1 MNQPGGLP
9 DIKPTQERNMNKTT
23 ILVLIISLVLAGGC
37 GKRQEARGTKTI
49 GVSLLTRAHVFYKD
63 LEEGLKAEAAKNGY
77 ELIITAG
84 EFDLGKQSSQIE
96 DFITRKVDAIVLCP
110 VDSRGIGPAILKANE
125 ANIPVFTAD
134 IASQEGNIVCHIASD
149 NVAGGRLAGEYLA
162 KLLNGKGNVAI
173 IGQPTVTS
181 VLDRVQGFKEAIA
194 KFPAIKIVA
203 DVNGEGVRDKAM
215 QAAADVLQA
224 HPDLD
229 GIFGINDDSALGS
242 LDAVTQFNRQNVSII
257 GYDAIPPAAD
267 AILRGTALK
276 ADVVQYPKKIGEM
289 TVVKIKEY
297 FSGATLP
304 KMVPVEV
311 GIVDKQAL
319 ENAKKPS

>member
-1 MNQPGGLP
+1 MKKL
-9 DIKPTQERNMNKTT
+9 TV
-23 ILVLIISLVLAGGC
+23 VLLMLVLAVGGC
-37 GKRQEARGTKTI
+37 GKKSETNAVKTI

-77 ELIITAG
+77 ELIVTAG
-84 EFDLGKQSSQIE
+84 EFDLGKQSSQVE

-110 VDSRGIGPAILKANE
+110 VDSRGIGPAIMKANE
-125 ANIPVFTAD
+125 AHIPVFTAD
-134 IASQEGNIVCHIASD
+134 IASQEGNVVCHIASD

-162 KLLNGKGNVAI
+162 KLMNGKGNVAI

-181 VLDRVQGFKEAIA
+181 VLDRVQGFKEAVG
-194 KFPAIKIVA
+194 KFPGIKIVA

-242 LDAVTQFNRQNVSII
+242 LDAVTQFNRQNISII

-289 TVVKIKEY
+289 TVAKIKEY

-304 KMVPVEV
+304 KIVPVEV